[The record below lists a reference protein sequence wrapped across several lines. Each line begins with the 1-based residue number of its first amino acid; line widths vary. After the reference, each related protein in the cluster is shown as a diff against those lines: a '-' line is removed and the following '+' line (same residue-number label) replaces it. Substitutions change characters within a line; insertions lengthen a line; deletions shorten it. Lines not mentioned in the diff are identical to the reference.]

1 MSAAEAEGPVRMEPK
16 MPPIESR
23 QAAIVE
29 CTHYRRIQLDASFQ
43 VVFGSFVDG
52 FDGVAIAIVFH
63 DGFAI

>member
-1 MSAAEAEGPVRMEPK
+1 MEPK